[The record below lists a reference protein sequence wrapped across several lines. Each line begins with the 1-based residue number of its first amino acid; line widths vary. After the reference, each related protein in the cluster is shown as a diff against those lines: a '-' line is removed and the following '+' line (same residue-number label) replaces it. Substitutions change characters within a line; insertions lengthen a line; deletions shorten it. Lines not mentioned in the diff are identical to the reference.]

1 MSLAGI
7 LEAGRQ
13 DFLDAVRDVSPEQ
26 ASAQSAPGRW
36 SILECIEHVIAVED
50 RYLGW
55 ISNGSPDAP
64 RRDPDRELRL
74 FTIVRS
80 RLTKVKAV
88 TVVCPGGR
96 FDSLSDA
103 LAEFKATRNRSVQ
116 LVQERGADL
125 YSVRA
130 NHPYFGDLNGTELI
144 QLIDGHARR
153 HADQIREICE
163 ALDRS
168 EVSAP
173 AR

>member
-1 MSLAGI
+1 
-7 LEAGRQ
+7 
-13 DFLDAVRDVSPEQ
+13 
-26 ASAQSAPGRW
+26 
-36 SILECIEHVIAVED
+36 
-50 RYLGW
+50 
-55 ISNGSPDAP
+55 
-64 RRDPDRELRL
+64 
-74 FTIVRS
+74 
-80 RLTKVKAV
+80 
-88 TVVCPGGR
+88 
-96 FDSLSDA
+96 LSDA

-116 LVQERGADL
+116 LIQERGADL

-130 NHPYFGDLNGTELI
+130 NHPYFGDLNGAELI